1 MDDRAPASGQPTSE
15 STAATDEADQ
25 LPLPARRQWW
35 LAGLAWLL
43 SLGAFFVPQRIPL
56 EWYPL
61 NEPGTDIHYLE
72 IKCAS
77 NADGWVTLW
86 YDITHGWSDI
96 DQIRFPI
103 SPTEQTY
110 TYTFPLPDAPM
121 IGLRLDS
128 VAKGGALTVH
138 HMRIIN
144 RRSEEV
150 RNFPIESLEAVQGIA
165 SIQSLPP
172 GWVVKST
179 PDATT
184 PTVLIE
190 PFSMIQPVGMTGR
203 NVHRCLLSTG
213 YLAGMLVI
221 LMLAV
226 TSAFWRP
233 TGWCDFVGHIALLAL
248 IAVPFSA
255 VGNRGL
261 IRNTIRYAAYEP
273 VERAPQPTLEITI
286 VADRSS
292 ETQLYWDTGA
302 GFAEE
307 ESLHRS
313 CVRVNEPHVLRFPL
327 PDQPL
332 RTLRFDPARSPC
344 AIRIVKIEV
353 TDGRSPGGTEIPS
366 GAFTP
371 VNQIATLAPSPGG
384 LLIESTADAND
395 PYVHFEAGALETIN
409 AAAEAIRQSAAQHR

>member
-1 MDDRAPASGQPTSE
+1 V
-15 STAATDEADQ
+15 
-25 LPLPARRQWW
+25 
-35 LAGLAWLL
+35 L
-43 SLGAFFVPQRIPL
+43 SIAAFFVPQRIPL

-96 DQIRFPI
+96 DQIKFPI

-128 VAKGGALTVH
+128 VAKGGAFTVH

-144 RRSEEV
+144 RRSEEI
-150 RNFPIESLEAVQGIA
+150 RNFPIESLNAEQGVA
-165 SIQSLPP
+165 SIRSLPP
-172 GWVVKST
+172 GWVITSA
-179 PDATT
+179 PDAAIA
-184 PTVLIE
+184 TVLVE
-190 PFSMIQPVGMTGR
+190 PFPMIQPVGMTGR

-233 TGWCDFVGHIALLAL
+233 TGWRDFVGHVVLLAL

-261 IRNTIRYAAYEP
+261 IRNSIRYASYEP
-273 VERAPQPTLEITI
+273 VERPAAPTLEATV
-286 VADRSS
+286 VADRTC
-292 ETQLYWDTGA
+292 ETQLYWDIGD
-302 GFAEE
+302 GFAESL
-307 ESLHRS
+307 SLHRS
-313 CVRVNEPHVLRFPL
+313 YVRTNETQVLRFPL

-344 AIRIVKIEV
+344 TMRILKIAV
-353 TDGRSPGGTEIPS
+353 TDGKTPGGRELPS
-366 GAFTP
+366 NAFTP
-371 VNQIATLAPSPGG
+371 INQIASITPSSEG
-384 LLIESTADAND
+384 LQIESVPDAND
-395 PYVHFEAGALETIN
+395 PYVHFTTEAIEAIN
-409 AAAEAIRQSAAQHR
+409 AAAEAIRADAQRKR

>member
-1 MDDRAPASGQPTSE
+1 MDEQAPVHGQPTSE
-15 STAATDEADQ
+15 SPQTPDDADQ
-25 LPLPARRQWW
+25 PPLPAKRQWW
-35 LAGLAWLL
+35 LAGLALVL
-43 SLGAFFVPQRIPL
+43 SIAAFFVPQRIPL

-77 NADGWVTLW
+77 NADRWVTLW

-128 VAKGGALTVH
+128 VARGGALTVH

-144 RRSEEV
+144 RRGEEI
-150 RNFPIESLEAVQGIA
+150 RNFPIESLDAEQGVA
-165 SIQSLPP
+165 SIRSLPP
-172 GWVVKST
+172 GWVITST
-179 PDATT
+179 PDAAMA
-184 PTVLIE
+184 TVLVE

-233 TGWCDFVGHIALLAL
+233 TGWRDFVGHVVLLAL
-248 IAVPFSA
+248 IAVPFSS

-261 IRNTIRYAAYEP
+261 IKNSIRYATYKP
-273 VERAPQPTLEITI
+273 MERPAHPTLEMTI
-286 VADRSS
+286 VADRTC
-292 ETQLYWDTGA
+292 EAQLYWDTGT

-307 ESLHRS
+307 RSLHRS
-313 CVRVNEPHVLRFPL
+313 YLRINEPHVLRFPL

-344 AIRIVKIEV
+344 NVRILKIEV
-353 TDGRSPGGTEIPS
+353 TNGRTSAGREIAREGFSPI
-366 GAFTP
+366 
-371 VNQIATLAPSPGG
+371 NQIATVSPMPDGVR
-384 LLIESTADAND
+384 IESIVDAND
-395 PYVHFEAGALETIN
+395 PYVHFTDHAVATIN
-409 AAAEAIRQSAAQHR
+409 AAAEAIRQETGRSR

>member
-15 STAATDEADQ
+15 PHPAPDDADQ
-25 LPLPARRQWW
+25 PPLPAKRQWW
-35 LAGLAWLL
+35 LAALAWVLA
-43 SLGAFFVPQRIPL
+43 LGAFFVPQRIPL

-96 DQIRFPI
+96 DQIKFPI

-128 VAKGGALTVH
+128 VAKGGALTMH

-144 RRSEEV
+144 RRGEEV
-150 RNFPIESLEAVQGIA
+150 RNFPIESLTAEQGIA
-165 SIQSLPP
+165 SIRSLPP
-172 GWVVKST
+172 GWVITSA
-179 PDATT
+179 PDAAIA
-184 PTVLIE
+184 TVLVE
-190 PFSMIQPVGMTGR
+190 PFPMIRPVGMTGR
-203 NVHRCLLSTG
+203 NVHRCLLSSG

-233 TGWCDFVGHIALLAL
+233 TGWRDFAGHLLLLAL
-248 IAVPFSA
+248 IAIPFSA

-261 IRNTIRYAAYEP
+261 IRNTIHYAGYEP
-273 VERAPQPTLEITI
+273 VERPPHPTLEITI
-286 VADRSS
+286 VADRTC

-302 GFAEE
+302 GFAEDQ
-307 ESLHRS
+307 SLHRS
-313 CVRVNEPHVLRFPL
+313 CVRVNEPHVLRFAL

-332 RTLRFDPARSPC
+332 RTLRFDPARTPC
-344 AIRIVKIEV
+344 LVRVIKVAL
-353 TDGRSPGGTEIPS
+353 TDGKGTIAREIPRD
-366 GAFTP
+366 AFTP
-371 VNQIATLAPSPGG
+371 VNQIASLTPTPDG
-384 LLIESTADAND
+384 LRIESAAEAND
-395 PYVHFEAGALETIN
+395 PYVHFTGEAVDAIN
-409 AAAEAIRQSAAQHR
+409 AAAEAIRREAARSR